1 MKSLLK
7 KVFPKETRSR
17 LRNSV
22 ESTSKGLNRLLFRA
36 LYYPLRQLSGGGD
49 KLMCILF
56 EEQELSAEL
65 IIRAYQQGMY
75 VSPDEKTGV
84 PRWYNPDVRGIL
96 PIEAF
101 HVSKT
106 LKKLVRK
113 GTFEIRVD
121 SDFEGVI
128 RGCAER
134 QSTWITPKVIAIYE
148 KLFEMGIAHSVE
160 TWQDGK
166 LVGGLYGL
174 TIGSYFS
181 GESQFHRVNDAGKV
195 ALVYLLEMLKSNDFM
210 LHDVQGK
217 SKFLTQ
223 FGSIEVSREEY
234 LNRLTYALIKPASFE
249 AISESLYQ
257 V

>member
-1 MKSLLK
+1 MKSFLK
-7 KVFPKETRSR
+7 NIFPKSARNR
-17 LRNSV
+17 LRSGL
-22 ESTSKGLNRLLFRA
+22 ETTSKGVNRLLFQS
-36 LYYPLRQLSGGGD
+36 LYYPLRRLSGGSD

-56 EEQELSAEL
+56 EEQELSPEL

-84 PRWYNPDVRGIL
+84 PRWYNPDLRGVL
-96 PIEAF
+96 PIEDF
-101 HVSKT
+101 HVSKSV
-106 LKKLVRK
+106 KKIVRK

-121 SDFEGVI
+121 SDFGGVI

-148 KLFEMGIAHSVE
+148 QLHEMGVAHSIE

-166 LVGGLYGL
+166 LVGGLYGVA
-174 TIGSYFS
+174 IGSFFS

-195 ALVYLLEMLKSNDFM
+195 ALVYLMEVLKANGF
-210 LHDVQGK
+210 LVHDCQGK

-223 FGSIEVSREEY
+223 FGSIEIPRAEY
-234 LNRLTYALIKPASFE
+234 QKRLTHALVKPASFE
-249 AISESLYQ
+249 IIPENLYA

>member
-1 MKSLLK
+1 MKPLLK
-7 KVFPKETRSR
+7 KVFPKSTRGH
-17 LRNSV
+17 LRSSA
-22 ESTSKGLNRLLFRA
+22 ESMSKGLNRFLFRA
-36 LYYPLRQLSGGGD
+36 FYFPLHRLTGGGD

-56 EEQELSAEL
+56 EEQDLSAEL

-96 PIEAF
+96 PTEDF
-101 HVSKT
+101 HISKS

-113 GTFEIRVD
+113 DKFEIRVN
-121 SDFEGVI
+121 SDFGGVI

-148 KLFEMGIAHSVE
+148 KLYEMGVAHSIE
-160 TWQDGK
+160 TWLDGE
-166 LVGGLYGL
+166 LVGGLYGVA
-174 TIGSYFS
+174 IGSFFS

-195 ALVYLLEMLKSNDFM
+195 ATAYLLETLKANGFM
-210 LHDVQGK
+210 LHDCQGK

-223 FGSIEVSREEY
+223 FGSIEIPRQEY
-234 LNRLTYALIKPASFE
+234 QNRLTHALIKPASFE
-249 AISESLYQ
+249 IIPEKLYQ